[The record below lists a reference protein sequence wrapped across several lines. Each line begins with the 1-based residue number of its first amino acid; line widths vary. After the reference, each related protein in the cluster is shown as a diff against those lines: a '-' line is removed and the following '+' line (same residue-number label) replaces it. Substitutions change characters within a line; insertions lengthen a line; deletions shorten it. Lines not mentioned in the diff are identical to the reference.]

1 VDPVFTSCPSASI
14 PLGCNP
20 AAITNTKAIT
30 DAGAVTD
37 NCHVASVSAVAVGA
51 PVNTPGTCSWTQS
64 WTVTA
69 LDDCGNDAICT
80 VTYTWTVDLVD
91 PVFTSCPSASIP
103 LGCNPAAITNTK
115 AITDAGAVTDN
126 CHVASVSAVAVGAPS
141 NTPGTC
147 SWTQSWTVTALDD
160 CGNDAI
166 CTVTYTWTVDL
177 VDPVFTSCPSLL
189 FRWDA
194 TPLPFTIRRLSPM
207 PVQSQII
214 AMSLRFLQ

>member
-1 VDPVFTSCPSASI
+1 VAPAS
-14 PLGCNP
+14 
-20 AAITNTKAIT
+20 
-30 DAGAVTD
+30 
-37 NCHVASVSAVAVGA
+37 
-51 PVNTPGTCSWTQS
+51 NTPGTCSWTQS

-126 CHVASVSAVAVGAPS
+126 CHVASVTAVAVARLP

-160 CGNDAI
+160 CGNDAV

-177 VDPVFTSCPSLL
+177 VDPVFTSCPSASIPLGCNPAAITNTKAIT
-189 FRWDA
+189 DA
-194 TPLPFTIRRLSPM
+194 GAVTDNCHVASVSAVAVGAPFNTPGTCSWT
-207 PVQSQII
+207 QSWTVT
-214 AMSLRFLQ
+214 ALDDCW